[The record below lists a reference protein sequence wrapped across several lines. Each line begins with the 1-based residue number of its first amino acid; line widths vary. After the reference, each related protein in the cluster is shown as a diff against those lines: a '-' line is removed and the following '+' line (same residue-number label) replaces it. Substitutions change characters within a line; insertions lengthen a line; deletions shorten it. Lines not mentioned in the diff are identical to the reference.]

1 VLPAAHRLTDPTSF
15 RAVVRSGRRA
25 ASGTLVVHVLVHPD
39 DPGPGPRVGVVVS
52 RAVGS
57 AVTRNRVQR
66 RLRHLVR
73 EQLDSLPASGA
84 LVIRALPAAA
94 TAGTPELRDDLVRC
108 LRRATREVPAS

>member
-1 VLPAAHRLTDPTSF
+1 VLPAAHRLTDQTSF

-25 ASGTLVVHVLVHPD
+25 ASRTLVVHAGEL
-39 DPGPGPRVGVVVS
+39 GPGPRVGLVVS
-52 RAVGS
+52 KAVGN

-73 EQLDSLPASGA
+73 EQLDSLPASTA
-84 LVIRALPAAA
+84 LVIRALPPAA
-94 TAGTPELRDDLVRC
+94 TADSTELRDDLVRC